1 MTAVMQ
7 TFEDIFVAFGGPKRF
22 AAALG
27 IKHFHAGTMKTRG
40 SIPPAYWAD
49 LVSAAHEHGI
59 EGVTLEALAEMAKA
73 KRPEGQTGPASER
86 ESAA

>member
-1 MTAVMQ
+1 MTVPMQ
-7 TFEDIFVAFGGPKRF
+7 TFDDVFVAFGGPRRL

-27 IKHFHAGTMKTRG
+27 IRHFHAGTMKARG
-40 SIPPAYWAD
+40 SIPPAYWSD
-49 LVSAAHEHGI
+49 LVSAANELGI

-73 KRPEGQTGPASER
+73 KRPDGQSPAPER